1 MIDDELVELL
11 TLTLTV
17 NQHGTRIYSN
27 SQGLRHRVH
36 GPAIEYV
43 NGAKYW
49 YLNGQRHRTTVPAI
63 EWVNGDKEWLLDG
76 QHHRTDGPAVE
87 WANGYKV
94 WYLNDQ
100 IHRIDGP
107 AIEYA
112 TGTRVWYLNGQQ
124 LSEEEFI
131 MVTKYPSGNPVQQ
144 CESH

>member
-1 MIDDELVELL
+1 MMDSSDALAELL

-17 NQHGTRIYSN
+17 DQWGDRIYRN
-27 SQGLRHRVH
+27 SSGQLHRR
-36 GPAIEYV
+36 Y
-43 NGAKYW
+43 
-49 YLNGQRHRTTVPAI
+49 
-63 EWVNGDKEWLLDG
+63 
-76 QHHRTDGPAVE
+76 GPAVE

-131 MVTKYPSGNPVQQ
+131 IVTKYPSGNPVQQ